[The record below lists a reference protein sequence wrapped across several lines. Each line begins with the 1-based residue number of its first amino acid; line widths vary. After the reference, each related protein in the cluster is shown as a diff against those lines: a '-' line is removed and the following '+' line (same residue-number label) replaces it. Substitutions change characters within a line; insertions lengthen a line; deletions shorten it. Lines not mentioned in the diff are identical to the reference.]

1 MKLCYNR
8 HNIESMTFFRR
19 YFELK
24 KLIYV
29 MFIMMSLVLVGCSS
43 EDLTTKSTTDSDK
56 VQIVTTLFPQYDFA
70 RQIAGDKAEVTL
82 LLPPGMESHSYEPT
96 PADIIKINKADLFI
110 YTGESMESWAHQ
122 IIESIDSQEV
132 YVLDV
137 SIGVPLLATG
147 LEEEEEDHDHEADD
161 HDHEE
166 EVDEHEG
173 HNHTYDP
180 HIWTSPKNAKV
191 MVNNILKA
199 LCEVD
204 PENADYYQANAEAY
218 QLQLDEL
225 DTELESVMAT
235 AKRTTIYHSGRFA
248 LQYLMKDYGIECISA
263 PFEAEPSAA
272 LVAQMITEIK
282 ANNIPAIYY
291 EELIDPKIGQ
301 MISEETGAQL
311 LLLHS
316 THNVSKADFDSG
328 VTYVSLMQQN
338 IENLKIGLD

>member
-1 MKLCYNR
+1 
-8 HNIESMTFFRR
+8 
-19 YFELK
+19 
-24 KLIYV
+24 
-29 MFIMMSLVLVGCSS
+29 
-43 EDLTTKSTTDSDK
+43 
-56 VQIVTTLFPQYDFA
+56 
-70 RQIAGDKAEVTL
+70 
-82 LLPPGMESHSYEPT
+82 MET
-96 PADIIKINKADLFI
+96 
-110 YTGESMESWAHQ
+110 WAHK
-122 IIESIDSQEV
+122 IVESIDSQDV

-137 SIGVPLLATG
+137 SQGVTLLGTG
-147 LEEEEEDHDHEADD
+147 VEEEDDHDHEAED

-166 EVDEHEG
+166 EEHTANDG

-191 MVNNILKA
+191 MANNILEA
-199 LCEVD
+199 LCEID
-204 PENADYYQANAEAY
+204 PENADYYETNAEAY
-218 QLQLDEL
+218 QLQLDKLDQEL
-225 DTELESVMAT
+225 QDVVAN

-248 LQYLMKDYGIECISA
+248 LQYLMKDYGIDYVSA

-272 LVAQMITEIK
+272 LVAQMISEIK

-316 THNVSKADFDSG
+316 THNVSKEDFNNG

-338 IENLKIGLD
+338 IENLKVGLD

>member
-19 YFELK
+19 YLELK
-24 KLIYV
+24 KLAYIV
-29 MFIMMSLVLVGCSS
+29 SVMMSLILVGCSVES
-43 EDLTTKSTTDSDK
+43 KTTSTSDTDK
-56 VQIVTTLFPQYDFA
+56 LQIVTTLFPQYDFA

-110 YTGESMESWAHQ
+110 YTGESMETWAHQ
-122 IIESIDSQEV
+122 IVESIDNTDV

-137 SIGVPLLATG
+137 SVGVSLLGTG
-147 LEEEEEDHDHEADD
+147 LEEDD

-166 EVDEHEG
+166 EDDHDHEAEEVEDHTG
-173 HNHTYDP
+173 HNHTNDP

-191 MVNNILKA
+191 MVNSILEA

-204 PENADYYQANAEAY
+204 KENADYYKANAEAY

-225 DTELESVMAT
+225 DESLQSVMAN

-248 LQYLMKDYGIECISA
+248 MQYLMKDYGIDYVSA

-272 LVAQMITEIK
+272 LVAQMISEIK
-282 ANNIPAIYY
+282 ANNVPAIYY

>member
-19 YFELK
+19 YLELK
-24 KLIYV
+24 KLAYIFSV
-29 MFIMMSLVLVGCSS
+29 MMSLILVGCSVES
-43 EDLTTKSTTDSDK
+43 KTTSTSDTDK
-56 VQIVTTLFPQYDFA
+56 LQIVTTLFPQYDFA

-110 YTGESMESWAHQ
+110 YTGESMETWAHQ
-122 IIESIDSQEV
+122 IVESIDNTDV

-137 SIGVPLLATG
+137 SVGVSLLGTG
-147 LEEEEEDHDHEADD
+147 LEEEEHDHEEEDDHDHEAED
-161 HDHEE
+161 HT
-166 EVDEHEG
+166 G
-173 HNHTYDP
+173 HNHTNDP
-180 HIWTSPKNAKV
+180 HIWTSPKNAKI
-191 MVNNILKA
+191 MVNSILEA

-204 PENADYYQANAEAY
+204 PENADYYKANAEAY

-225 DTELESVMAT
+225 DESLQSVMMN

-248 LQYLMKDYGIECISA
+248 MQYLMRDYGIDYVSA

-272 LVAQMITEIK
+272 LVAQMISEIK
-282 ANNIPAIYY
+282 ANNVPAIYY

>member
-19 YFELK
+19 YLKLK
-24 KLIYV
+24 KLIY
-29 MFIMMSLVLVGCSS
+29 MMSIMMSLILVGCSGES
-43 EDLTTKSTTDSDK
+43 KTTSTSDTDQL
-56 VQIVTTLFPQYDFA
+56 QIVTTLFPQYDFA

-110 YTGESMESWAHQ
+110 YTGESMETWAHK
-122 IIESIDSQEV
+122 IVESIDSQDV

-137 SIGVPLLATG
+137 SQGVTLLGTG
-147 LEEEEEDHDHEADD
+147 VEEEDDHDHEAHTAND
-161 HDHEE
+161 
-166 EVDEHEG
+166 G

-191 MVNNILKA
+191 MANNILEA
-199 LCEVD
+199 LCEID
-204 PENADYYQANAEAY
+204 PENADYYETNAEAY
-218 QLQLDEL
+218 QLQLDKLDQEL
-225 DTELESVMAT
+225 QDVVAN

-248 LQYLMKDYGIECISA
+248 LQYLMKDYGIDYVSA

-272 LVAQMITEIK
+272 LVAQMISEIK

-316 THNVSKADFDSG
+316 THNVSKEDFNNG

-338 IENLKIGLD
+338 IENLKVGLD